1 MGEFHVHE
9 VYFKM
14 TIRGASLAQ
23 SVEPVTLYLG
33 VMSSAA
39 SLGTEFALKK
49 KKENH
54 LKRIKKNKTYN
65 VSRLSL

>member
-1 MGEFHVHE
+1 MVHE

-49 KKENH
+49 KKR
-54 LKRIKKNKTYN
+54 KPFKKNKKE
-65 VSRLSL
+65 